1 LGANFNL
8 MDRIIEKK
16 KWPPKRIALIA
27 GVSLLVLFVAY
38 LLFFRSSQSRLY
50 INKNQV
56 TIASVLKD
64 NFQEFIPVDGVV
76 FPRTTI
82 YLDAVQGG
90 FVEKKYV
97 EDGAIV
103 KMGDPIL
110 KLVNTSM
117 ELSYMDQE
125 TRMYDAINNL
135 QNSNISLE
143 QNKFYR
149 QREVVDLQYQ
159 IDQLEKDFNRKK
171 LFHNQKVISDKEFED
186 ASRDYGFTRKKLE
199 IAIEL
204 KRLDSVASVGQKKQ
218 IETSITRMYNNLGL
232 LKQNLDNL
240 IVKSP
245 TDGQLSG
252 FSAEIGETKA
262 AGERLGQIDM
272 QDGYKL
278 RANIDERY
286 VSRVATG
293 QEAEMDFGGSTYAL
307 KISKIY
313 TDVSNGTFQVDMLFS
328 NETPEG
334 IKKGQTFQVRLKF
347 SSPTDAIIVKRG
359 GFFQETGGNWIYVVD
374 PSASFAIKRPIRIGR
389 QNTGF
394 YEVLEGLQPGEQVII
409 SSYESFNAKDK
420 LIFK

>member
-1 LGANFNL
+1 
-8 MDRIIEKK
+8 
-16 KWPPKRIALIA
+16 
-27 GVSLLVLFVAY
+27 
-38 LLFFRSSQSRLY
+38 
-50 INKNQV
+50 
-56 TIASVLKD
+56 
-64 NFQEFIPVDGVV
+64 
-76 FPRTTI
+76 
-82 YLDAVQGG
+82 
-90 FVEKKYV
+90 
-97 EDGAIV
+97 
-103 KMGDPIL
+103 
-110 KLVNTSM
+110 
-117 ELSYMDQE
+117 
-125 TRMYDAINNL
+125 
-135 QNSNISLE
+135 
-143 QNKFYR
+143 
-149 QREVVDLQYQ
+149 
-159 IDQLEKDFNRKK
+159 
-171 LFHNQKVISDKEFED
+171 
-186 ASRDYGFTRKKLE
+186 
-199 IAIEL
+199 
-204 KRLDSVASVGQKKQ
+204 
-218 IETSITRMYNNLGL
+218 
-232 LKQNLDNL
+232 
-240 IVKSP
+240 
-245 TDGQLSG
+245 
-252 FSAEIGETKA
+252 
-262 AGERLGQIDM
+262 M